1 MPKKKK
7 SEEEVIETEQVSGEI
22 EGIAYSEEE
31 QKIRAEAREKA
42 LAERD
47 NTIYGTNKLSMF
59 TGAILR
65 NRARNSGIA
74 ERVYTSRAE
83 LAGYIDAYF
92 YGVFQDQEQG
102 AELMADVEAMADFLG
117 VTRDTLIRWGRGED
131 NRDFIAP
138 IQLAF
143 NEIAMMKKQ
152 RAMNDKVNG
161 LVYLS
166 DMQNNHNYIA
176 NQKSADIHLN
186 VKMNRDLPPIE
197 QLNRQMALLDSK

>member
-7 SEEEVIETEQVSGEI
+7 SEAEEVEQVSGSI
-22 EGIAYSEEE
+22 EGLTYSEEE

-47 NTIYGTNKLSMF
+47 NTIYGTNKLSMI
-59 TGAILR
+59 TGSILR
-65 NRARNSGIA
+65 NRARNSGIE
-74 ERVYTSRAE
+74 ERTYTSRAE